1 MSRSI
6 FGPIMFNSAASEDGN
21 MQVLEKVGT
30 ETQKENWLQPIVNG
44 DLRSALV
51 MTNRHPARV
60 RTLPG

>member
-6 FGPIMFNSAASEDGN
+6 LGQVICNSAASDDGN
-21 MQVLEKVGT
+21 MQVLEKVET
-30 ETQKENWLQPIVNG
+30 ETQREIWLQPIVNG

-51 MTNRHPARV
+51 MTNWHPARV